1 MGGYPVQVRVH
12 RAQRAMEVALS
23 GAAVSQEILSQAAE
37 ALKRAFGL
45 SAAAVEVDMPAPE
58 GPAPRPEPPA
68 MEESPVPEAPPL
80 PPTAPSAAP
89 PEAPAPKKQPP
100 EGLEAQMKAGEV
112 GD

>member
-1 MGGYPVQVRVH
+1 MTAGQPTFQQTFANCPFPEGVLAVLGGYPVQVRVH

-45 SAAAVEVDMPAPE
+45 SAAAVEVGLPAPE

-68 MEESPVPEAPPL
+68 MEESPVPEAP
-80 PPTAPSAAP
+80 
-89 PEAPAPKKQPP
+89 
-100 EGLEAQMKAGEV
+100 
-112 GD
+112 